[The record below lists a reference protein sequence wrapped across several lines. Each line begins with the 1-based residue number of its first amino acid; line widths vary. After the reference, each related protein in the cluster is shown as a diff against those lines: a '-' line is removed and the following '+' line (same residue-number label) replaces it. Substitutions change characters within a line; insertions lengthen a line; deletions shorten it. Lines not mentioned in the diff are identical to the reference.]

1 MAERLIRM
9 GKVSSI
15 DYANGMISVTYP
27 DLDNSTTDTF
37 PVFSLTDE
45 YKMPGIGQEVLVLH
59 MSNGQSAGV
68 VMGRYWNRGNRPP
81 VSGDNVFRNELGKAF
96 GEAYIQYSGGNITFH
111 DQAGTSTLGSILAR
125 LSALESDNRN
135 IKNRLSAVEAKV

>member
-45 YKMPGIGQEVLVLH
+45 YKMPGNCDGTILEQRKSPSSERRERFPQGTWKSVRGSLH
-59 MSNGQSAGV
+59 
-68 VMGRYWNRGNRPP
+68 P
-81 VSGDNVFRNELGKAF
+81 VFWW
-96 GEAYIQYSGGNITFH
+96 
-111 DQAGTSTLGSILAR
+111 
-125 LSALESDNRN
+125 
-135 IKNRLSAVEAKV
+135 